1 MSRSVRGICLINYY
15 GVSCLHLYVFSF
27 FFYWCDNWNVFTIS
41 YGPPIMLAILDA
53 VCLFS
58 ILKLGHTLSLHI
70 STNNFYFW
78 CQNFAVVSTL
88 LNFVR
93 IFRKAHDENC
103 KQAELEKKKA
113 LKEAEAEKSKEANIA
128 KNVSRWHLVCLPL
141 HDLSPCAW
149 DTCCFGQQPSICAD
163 NLRNCFRICTTL
175 VRGNW
180 IAPHLQGNKVVRI
193 AHSTLLCTFI
203 KDSTIIWQNK

>member
-1 MSRSVRGICLINYY
+1 M
-15 GVSCLHLYVFSF
+15 
-27 FFYWCDNWNVFTIS
+27 
-41 YGPPIMLAILDA
+41 PAILDA

-70 STNNFYFW
+70 STNNFYFL

-93 IFRKAHDENC
+93 IFRKAHDENR

-113 LKEAEAEKSKEANIA
+113 QKEAETEKSKEANIA

-141 HDLSPCAW
+141 HDFSPCAW

-180 IAPHLQGNKVVRI
+180 IAPHLRGNKVVSI
-193 AHSTLLCTFI
+193 AHSTLLCTFM
-203 KDSTIIWQNK
+203 KDSKYYYLTEQINSITNINIIWFLHQVLDDWVCFADHFRQVCLRQWPIVWHSG